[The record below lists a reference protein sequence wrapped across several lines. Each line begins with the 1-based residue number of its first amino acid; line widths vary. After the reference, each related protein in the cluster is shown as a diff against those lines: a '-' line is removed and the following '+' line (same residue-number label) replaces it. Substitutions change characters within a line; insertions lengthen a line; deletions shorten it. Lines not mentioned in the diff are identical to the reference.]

1 MCCIIEIE
9 AKIRGSPKQQ
19 QQKIVI
25 FLGKLCSEVKNRF
38 QVTLFCPAYLC
49 ALPCGAT
56 GVSWVLTTLMC
67 SVCQEAAGTLGGRG
81 GR

>member
-9 AKIRGSPKQQ
+9 AKIWGSPKQQ
-19 QQKIVI
+19 QQQKTVV
-25 FLGKLCSEVKNRF
+25 FSGKLCSEVKNRF
-38 QVTLFCPAYLC
+38 QVTLC

-56 GVSWVLTTLMC
+56 GISWVLTTLMC
-67 SVCQEAAGTLGGRG
+67 SLCQEAAGTLGGRG

>member
-1 MCCIIEIE
+1 MCCIIKIE
-9 AKIRGSPKQQ
+9 AKIRGSPKQ

-38 QVTLFCPAYLC
+38 QVTLFCPA
-49 ALPCGAT
+49 CGAT